1 MNDNHLESPVG
12 ATDRTVDD
20 HGDPVTVYVYEP
32 TPEERAAS
40 MARQRLASFSF
51 QHDDRNGTF
60 RLEWPDGAVEAFRDK
75 PVRYLVVEPDE
86 TTGGMKPVLKRGCPT
101 YLYLCR
107 EDPQGR

>member
-40 MARQRLASFSF
+40 MARQRLAS
-51 QHDDRNGTF
+51 
-60 RLEWPDGAVEAFRDK
+60 
-75 PVRYLVVEPDE
+75 
-86 TTGGMKPVLKRGCPT
+86 
-101 YLYLCR
+101 
-107 EDPQGR
+107 